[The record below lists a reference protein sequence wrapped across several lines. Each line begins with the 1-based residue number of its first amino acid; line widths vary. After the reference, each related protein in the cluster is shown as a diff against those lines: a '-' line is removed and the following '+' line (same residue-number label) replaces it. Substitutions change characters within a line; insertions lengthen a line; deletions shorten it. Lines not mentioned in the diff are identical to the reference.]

1 MVGPIE
7 RYPSPTSS
15 EGSGEGR
22 VDAIRCDEMWAGVV
36 RVAPREG
43 SAIVAARSAVMI
55 AEVEAVRDVI
65 AAQCAA
71 FDTTPFVS

>member
-1 MVGPIE
+1 
-7 RYPSPTSS
+7 
-15 EGSGEGR
+15 
-22 VDAIRCDEMWAGVV
+22 MWAGVV